1 MSVLKQ
7 KDITLDDVISD
18 LEQRLTEN
26 QRNIDRVK
34 KLYCDETT
42 FDDLMNKIIEKDREL
57 FQRFIS
63 ATINGESTKYPT
75 SWRLFSIILDIV
87 QSEGE
92 ELPVKKFK
100 PLISINKNIVRR
112 NIKYMGWTFHWL
124 HGKNTLLSI
133 YDRSGDL
140 IYQF

>member
-1 MSVLKQ
+1 MSILKH

-26 QRNIDRVK
+26 LRNIDRVK
-34 KLYCDETT
+34 KLYHDDAT
-42 FDDLMNKIIEKDREL
+42 FDNLMNKIIEKDREL
-57 FQRFIS
+57 FQKFIS
-63 ATINGESTKYPT
+63 AAINGETTKCPT
-75 SWRLFSIILDIV
+75 PWRIFSIILDIV

-92 ELPVKKFK
+92 ELPVKKPK
-100 PLISINKNIVRR
+100 PLISINKNIIRR